1 MSHWVDDSH
10 QLASLLS
17 LLMSVIVGALDVVL
31 KLTSVR
37 IDFVNELTCGG
48 LLVLVLADDFDGRMT
63 MLIVCVNELTF
74 ALRCGRLLFVMADC
88 LSVNNMSSVRVNDRD
103 LDALS
108 IF

>member
-37 IDFVNELTCGG
+37 IDFVNELTSGG

-74 ALRCGRLLFVMADC
+74 ALRCGRLLFVMADS

-108 IF
+108 VL